1 MGMYPAFEREPA
13 MTVETMRPVPAYRTK
28 LILAVTLLYVLIG
41 GFSGGF
47 GYLIGLDAG
56 DSRVALTVL
65 AWILGVTA
73 ILYLLS
79 LLIAIAYYPT
89 LEYLVDIDEVIVR
102 AGVITKSVKH
112 VPYRTVTNLKVRR
125 DPLDRLLG
133 IGSLQIQT
141 AGMSGQS
148 GVEESLSGLREVDR
162 VYEEVAQTL
171 RRFRQAMDGT
181 AAGALE
187 PAGADDGTS
196 ELLAEVRRI
205 RKLLEI
211 T

>member
-1 MGMYPAFEREPA
+1 MGMYPAFEGEAA

-28 LILAVTLLYVLIG
+28 LIIAVTLLYVLIG
-41 GFSGGF
+41 GFSGGL
-47 GYLIGLDAG
+47 GYFIGLDAG

-89 LEYLVDIDEVIVR
+89 LEYLVDNDEVIVR

-112 VPYRTVTNLKVRR
+112 VSYRTVTNLKVRR

-141 AGMSGQS
+141 AGMSGKS

-171 RRFRQAMDGT
+171 RRFRQAMDAT
-181 AAGALE
+181 AADALE
-187 PAGADDGTS
+187 HSGADDVTP

-205 RKLLEI
+205 RKLLE
-211 T
+211 TV